1 MGINGMKKMVKRSTM
16 AHATDKYIKLN
27 EFEIFSIKLIALLI
41 MTSTSSILFGLFIW
55 DFVL

>member
-1 MGINGMKKMVKRSTM
+1 MKKMVKRKTM
-16 AHATDKYIKLN
+16 AQATDKYIKLN